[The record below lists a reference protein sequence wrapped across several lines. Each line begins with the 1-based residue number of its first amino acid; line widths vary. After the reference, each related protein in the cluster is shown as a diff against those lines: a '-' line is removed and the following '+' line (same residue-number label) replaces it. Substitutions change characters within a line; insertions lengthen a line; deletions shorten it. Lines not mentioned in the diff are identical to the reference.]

1 MPKKC
6 AGALACLLFAATDSL
21 ESSALQLPKNAAS
34 NAQRFLFVA
43 GVEGCGHH
51 FWADAFKTVFAEMP
65 EVQSV
70 PWGGQAARLSAW
82 ARCASH
88 GSGALDTSV
97 STCLNRVAEGNDAH
111 EIEGEPIFSEGPD
124 RAQALPAA
132 YSASL
137 KLVKVQQSKVI
148 TAGRILQASG
158 RSRSRGR
165 VPQQRDR
172 IGRGEVPVRHRNS
185 SAADSRPV
193 RHPHPPTG
201 RTAHMRHGGVGQL
214 RGTGGGGET
223 GGMGSLKRNATMSLS
238 VVGDMTQS
246 YPFGTI
252 ATSPHFLPYV
262 DVDAWA
268 AESAGADYRILV
280 LRRDPEKILQSNI
293 CHSHYHRNK

>member
-1 MPKKC
+1 MPTKR
-6 AGALACLLFAATDSL
+6 AGALAWLLLAAADCV
-21 ESSALQLPKNAAS
+21 ESSALQLPKHAVS
-34 NAQRFLFVA
+34 DDQRFLFVA

-51 FWADAFKTVFAEMP
+51 FWAEAFKTVFAEMP

-82 ARCASH
+82 ARCSSH
-88 GSGALDTSV
+88 GSGALDASV
-97 STCLNRVAEGNDAH
+97 STCLNLVAEGSDAH
-111 EIEGEPIFSEGPD
+111 EIPGEPIFSEGQD
-124 RAQALPAA
+124 RAQALASA

-137 KLVKVQQSKVI
+137 KVVQAQQFKLSS
-148 TAGRILQASG
+148 ARSLQAIGSSRLHG
-158 RSRSRGR
+158 RA
-165 VPQQRDR
+165 PQQRDR

-185 SAADSRPV
+185 TAASSRPA
-193 RHPHPPTG
+193 HPHAPTG
-201 RTAHMRHGGVGQL
+201 RTAHMRRGGLGQL
-214 RGTGGGGET
+214 

-238 VVGDMTQS
+238 LVGDMTQS